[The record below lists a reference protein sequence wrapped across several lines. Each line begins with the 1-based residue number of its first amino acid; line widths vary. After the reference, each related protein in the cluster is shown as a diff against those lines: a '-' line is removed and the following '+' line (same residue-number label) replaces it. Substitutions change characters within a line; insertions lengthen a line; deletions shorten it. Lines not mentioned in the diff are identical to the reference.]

1 MTTLAIVDLSM
12 DEALDRKALGEIRG
26 GAFDWASI
34 DHSFLLGS
42 PVTSEFTNVATYET
56 IAINR
61 EANVTQNT
69 LALFGSQAVSNASV
83 IQS

>member
-1 MTTLAIVDLSM
+1 MTTLAISDLSL
-12 DEALDRKALGEIRG
+12 DEALDRKALGEVRG

-42 PVTSEFTNVATYET
+42 PVTSEFTNIET
-56 IAINR
+56 FSAVEINR